1 MAKLTLPSMSLT
13 GGEESW
19 SPFVVVVAADV
30 DSAAAPSLAGLERRK
45 AARAEVR
52 PMKWRR
58 VV

>member
-1 MAKLTLPSMSLT
+1 MSLT

-19 SPFVVVVAADV
+19 SPFVVVVVAADV